1 MADGDESCARAGGGS
16 FCNAREASLVVLL
29 IETLLME
36 GVPAPDI
43 GVITLYKAQQ
53 ALISSQLTA
62 SKYVRR
68 ACMSK
73 NLRYCARSSRA
84 KFCVTY
90 MYFGVGT
97 CTWVYVPSGC
107 EIIGL

>member
-73 NLRYCARSSRA
+73 NLKIFREILTREILCHIHVLRCR
-84 KFCVTY
+84 Y
-90 MYFGVGT
+90 MYMGV
-97 CTWVYVPSGC
+97 CV
-107 EIIGL
+107 